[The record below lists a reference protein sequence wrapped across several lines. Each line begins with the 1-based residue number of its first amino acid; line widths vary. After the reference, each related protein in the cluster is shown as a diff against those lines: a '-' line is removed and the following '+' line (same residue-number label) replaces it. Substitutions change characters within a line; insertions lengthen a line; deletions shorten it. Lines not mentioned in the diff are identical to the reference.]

1 MKYTSNDKLYYYGM
15 PIIFD
20 IKELEVTLFLQYL
33 NMASYG
39 IYREVESSQM
49 YIFSN
54 LSFKGIG
61 LKMLVADSIL
71 E

>member
-1 MKYTSNDKLYYYGM
+1 M

-39 IYREVESSQM
+39 IYREVESSQI

-54 LSFKGIG
+54 LSLKGIG

>member
-1 MKYTSNDKLYYYGM
+1 M

-39 IYREVESSQM
+39 IYREFESSQI
-49 YIFSN
+49 YIFSK